1 MLVVADTTS
10 LRYLILI
17 AHADVLHTLYGR
29 VLIPQAVFDELQH
42 VRTPPA
48 VHTWLAQL
56 PQWLEIHQVHDAPDE
71 TLQHLDPG
79 EHEAIV
85 LAQALHADLLLMDDW
100 DGRQEAE
107 RRHLAVTGTL
117 GVLERASIRGLLDL
131 PTAIARLQMT
141 NFYVR
146 DEIVQELLARDSAR
160 KSTQG

>member
-1 MLVVADTTS
+1 
-10 LRYLILI
+10 
-17 AHADVLHTLYGR
+17 
-29 VLIPQAVFDELQH
+29 
-42 VRTPPA
+42 
-48 VHTWLAQL
+48 
-56 PQWLEIHQVHDAPDE
+56 
-71 TLQHLDPG
+71 
-79 EHEAIV
+79 
-85 LAQALHADLLLMDDW
+85 MDDW

-107 RRHLAVTGTL
+107 RRHLEVTGTL